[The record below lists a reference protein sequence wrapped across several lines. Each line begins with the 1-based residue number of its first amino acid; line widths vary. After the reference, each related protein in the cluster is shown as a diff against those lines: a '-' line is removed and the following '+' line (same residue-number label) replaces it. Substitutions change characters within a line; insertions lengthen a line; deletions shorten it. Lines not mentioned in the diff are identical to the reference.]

1 MRKAIVMMILAVV
14 SDSAMAEKDG
24 AEIKPGQ
31 VFKDCTDCPEMV
43 VIPAGSFEM
52 GSNAAKETPKH
63 RVTIIRAF
71 AMGKTEVTQA
81 QWVSVM
87 GNNPSY
93 FNKCGGTC
101 PVETVSWNEAKT
113 FIQKLNAKTGKQY
126 RLPSEAE
133 WEYAARAGSST
144 DYPWG
149 VLASHEYAN
158 YSFREPSNIPAKK
171 SLQERDRWD
180 GTAPVGSF
188 PDNAF
193 GLFDMIGNVWEW
205 VEDTYRANY
214 DGAPSDGSAWQ
225 GDGKMRVHRGGS
237 WNSISKNM
245 RVSKHDGNEPE
256 LKDSDVGFRLASTLG
271 DPSSQSVSHTPLIN
285 PVVMPTSNT
294 TLPIPSESAASKLR
308 VLNELYKE
316 GVINQKDFETKKQ
329 EILKSM

>member
-1 MRKAIVMMILAVV
+1 MHKAIVIMILVAA
-14 SDSAMAEKDG
+14 SGRAMAEKDG
-24 AEIKPGQ
+24 AEMKPAQ
-31 VFKDCTDCPEMV
+31 LFKDCTDCPEMI

-52 GSNAAKETPKH
+52 GSNATKGNPIH
-63 RVTIIRAF
+63 RVTLSRAF

-81 QWVSVM
+81 QWFSVM

-101 PVETVSWNEAKT
+101 PVETVSWNDAQT

-149 VLASHEYAN
+149 PLASHEYAN
-158 YSFREPSNIPAKK
+158 YSNRELSNIPTRT
-171 SLQERDRWD
+171 SSQERDRWN

-188 PDNAF
+188 PANTF
-193 GLFDMIGNVWEW
+193 GLHDMIGNVWEW
-205 VEDTYRANY
+205 IEDTYHANY
-214 DGAPSDGSAWQ
+214 DGAPSDGSVWQ

-237 WNSISKNM
+237 WNSLSKNM
-245 RVSKHDGNEPE
+245 RVSIHDGNEPE
-256 LKDSDVGFRLASTLG
+256 LLDSDVGFRIVRMLG
-271 DPSSQSVSHTPLIN
+271 EPSFESASHTPSTA
-285 PVVMPTSNT
+285 PVIAPPSNT
-294 TLPIPSESAASKLR
+294 SFTQSESAANKLR
-308 VLNELYKE
+308 ALNELYKE
-316 GVINQKDFETKKQ
+316 GVITQKDFEIKKQ